1 MLGKL
6 SLTAGSYL
14 LNAGMVLFGETPY
27 NDLQMAVFA
36 GTERLTFWIFS
47 VSMERS
53 SNSLTV
59 PKKYIFK
66 KNIRWRVE
74 FGSLQRKEI
83 PEIPVDAVRE
93 ALINSFCHK
102 EYGTGQNNE
111 VFHIQGPES

>member
-14 LNAGMVLFGETPY
+14 LNAGMVLSGETPY

-36 GTERLTFWIFS
+36 GTERLTFLNIQREHGTIFEL
-47 VSMERS
+47 VDRAE
-53 SNSLTV
+53 
-59 PKKYIFK
+59 KYIF

-83 PEIPVDAVRE
+83 PKIPVDAVRG
-93 ALINSFCHK
+93 ALINSFCRK

-111 VFHIQGPES
+111 VSIYQGPC